1 MNNREHWST
10 RIGLILAIAGSA
22 IGLGNFLRFPV
33 QAASYGGGAFM
44 IPYFV
49 ALILLGVP
57 LMWVEW
63 AMGRFGGAQGHG
75 TTPGIFKLMWPGRA
89 SKYLGVLG
97 IAFPLIVLIYYTYIE
112 SWTLAYSYFSLTG
125 AYSGIDSREGM
136 GAFLGDFLG
145 KNGYTNAYIFL
156 SITILRNR

>member
-49 ALILLGVP
+49 ALILLGLP

-63 AMGRFGGAQGHG
+63 AMGRFGGAPDPAH
-75 TTPGIFKLMWPGRA
+75 PDRN
-89 SKYLGVLG
+89 VLNG
-97 IAFPLIVLIYYTYIE
+97 L
-112 SWTLAYSYFSLTG
+112 
-125 AYSGIDSREGM
+125 
-136 GAFLGDFLG
+136 AFLWNPNFKELGNPGMWLAAAGQVFFTLSVGFGVIVTYASYLRKHDDIALSGLTTATTNEFSEVILGGDCGHSALC
-145 KNGYTNAYIFL
+145 NH
-156 SITILRNR
+156 